1 MSKYATSVN
10 ISTEQNYYNPNHA
23 VRVEHNI
30 QERVE
35 PRQTQTGKGKGALV
49 TYSQQRLGLDC
60 IHRDPLLQCNSI
72 NHLKPHLINETSNH
86 TREWRARNENPYL
99 KADGNGGNTNE
110 QMDRVCANIVP
121 RAVVLVAW
129 VAEAGDEPG
138 RVLHRPR
145 RGVGDGGD
153 DGDQARTADAAEW
166 CRDAPAGRVGG
177 GEEGC
182 GEVSGGGGSGRGE
195 QRHGGRAK
203 AVAVAAANR
212 SDSR

>member
-60 IHRDPLLQCNSI
+60 VHRDPLLPCNSI
-72 NHLKPHLINETSNH
+72 HHLEPH
-86 TREWRARNENPYL
+86 
-99 KADGNGGNTNE
+99 
-110 QMDRVCANIVP
+110 IVP

-153 DGDQARTADAAEW
+153 DGDQARTADVAEW
-166 CRDAPAGRVGG
+166 CGDPPAGRV
-177 GEEGC
+177 EEGC

-195 QRHGGRAK
+195 QRHGGRAGEGGGSGEPK
-203 AVAVAAANR
+203 R
-212 SDSR
+212 

>member
-1 MSKYATSVN
+1 MRT
-10 ISTEQNYYNPNHA
+10 H
-23 VRVEHNI
+23 
-30 QERVE
+30 
-35 PRQTQTGKGKGALV
+35 
-49 TYSQQRLGLDC
+49 
-60 IHRDPLLQCNSI
+60 
-72 NHLKPHLINETSNH
+72 HLKAE
-86 TREWRARNENPYL
+86 
-99 KADGNGGNTNE
+99 GNGGNTNE
-110 QMDRVCANIVP
+110 QMGRVCANIVP

-138 RVLHRPR
+138 CVLHRPR

-195 QRHGGRAK
+195 QRHGGRAGERRRRRRRRRWRRRRTE
-203 AVAVAAANR
+203 AIGAGQRASAAEAGR
-212 SDSR
+212 FLDCGLSLFSDY

>member
-1 MSKYATSVN
+1 MRT
-10 ISTEQNYYNPNHA
+10 H
-23 VRVEHNI
+23 
-30 QERVE
+30 
-35 PRQTQTGKGKGALV
+35 
-49 TYSQQRLGLDC
+49 
-60 IHRDPLLQCNSI
+60 
-72 NHLKPHLINETSNH
+72 HLKAE
-86 TREWRARNENPYL
+86 
-99 KADGNGGNTNE
+99 GNGGNTNE
-110 QMDRVCANIVP
+110 QMGRVCANIVP

-203 AVAVAAANR
+203 GGGGGGGGEPKRWGQGSAAEAGR
-212 SDSR
+212 FLDCGLSLFSDY